1 MSTLKPVFD
10 NKLLSRLFSDDN
22 LTKKASLNAIA
33 SALDYGSRLIVGF
46 LIQPIMVSGLGDYY
60 YGVWQILLRLIGYIT
75 PAGGRPAQALK
86 MTLANQQ
93 KTATEDEKRCFV
105 GSALIV
111 WAIFLPIMA
120 ISGGVLT
127 WFVPLWIK
135 SPVEYYWIIR
145 LTSSVLVINLILS
158 NIATIPESALEGENL
173 GYKRMGLSAFLVF
186 LGGGLTWLA
195 VWLKTGI
202 LGIGVVTVI
211 ITIVTGIFFLW
222 VMHDY
227 APWFGVAK
235 PSFKSVIKF
244 IGLSWW
250 FLAWNMIMS
259 LMTASDVVIL
269 GVLLSVQTVTDYSLS
284 KYAPETLISIVAIMA
299 FGIAPGLGGII
310 GTGNYE
316 KASKVRGEIM
326 AFTWLI
332 VSVLGTMVLLWNRSF
347 INLWVGSQHF
357 IGSVPDLLIVIVVM
371 QFILIRNDG
380 NVIDL
385 SLQLKQKV
393 IMGAISVG
401 LSLSIAVLLIQ
412 WLKLGVIGICIGLI
426 VGRLILSAGYP
437 ILVGRLLRIPFLS
450 QVRSIIRPACVTAL
464 FFLSATYIDSLFL
477 ANGKPAIGGWFILAF
492 YVTITLLGTVI
503 LAFYLG
509 LSSSQRKN
517 IIQRMRIVL
526 TFSKNS

>member
-1 MSTLKPVFD
+1 MSALKTVFD
-10 NKLLSRLFSDDN
+10 IKLFSRLFSDKN
-22 LTKKASLNAIA
+22 LTKKASLNAFA

-46 LIQPIMVSGLGDYY
+46 LVQPIMVSGLGDYY

-93 KTATEDEKRCFV
+93 TAATDDEKRRYV
-105 GSALIV
+105 GSSLIV

-120 ISGGVLT
+120 ILGGLLT
-127 WFVPLWIK
+127 WFVPYWIK
-135 SPVEYYWIIR
+135 APVQYYWTIR
-145 LTSSVLVINLILS
+145 MTAAIMVVNLILS
-158 NIATIPESALEGENL
+158 NVATVPSSALEGENL
-173 GYKRMGLSAFLVF
+173 GYKRMGLSASLVF

-202 LGIGVVTVI
+202 IGIGVVTFLITI
-211 ITIVTGIFFLW
+211 ITGVFYLW
-222 VMHDY
+222 VMRDY

-235 PSFKSVIKF
+235 PSLTSVIKF

-250 FLAWNMIMS
+250 FLAWNLIMN

-269 GVLLSVQTVTDYSLS
+269 GILLSVQTVTDYSLS
-284 KYAPETLISIVAIMA
+284 KYVPETLISIVAIMA
-299 FGIAPGLGGII
+299 FGVAPGLGGII
-310 GTGNYE
+310 GSGNYE

-347 INLWVGSQHF
+347 INLWVGSKHF
-357 IGSVPDLLIVIVVM
+357 IGSIPDLLIVVVVM

-385 SLQLKQKV
+385 SLRLKQKV
-393 IMGAISVG
+393 IMGAVSVA
-401 LSLSIAVLLIQ
+401 LSLGIALVLIQ
-412 WLKLGVIGICIGLI
+412 WLNLGVIGICLGLI
-426 VGRLILSAGYP
+426 IGRLILSAGYP
-437 ILVGRLLRIPFLS
+437 ILVGRLLGVSFLS
-450 QVRSIIRPACVTAL
+450 QVKSSIRPALVTAS
-464 FFLSATYIDSLFL
+464 FFLLATYFDSFFIAKGML
-477 ANGKPAIGGWFILAF
+477 AVRGWFTLAL
-492 YVTITLLGTVI
+492 YIGITLLGALV

-509 LSSSQRKN
+509 LSSGQRNN
-517 IIQRMRIVL
+517 IIQRVRIVL
-526 TFSKNS
+526 SLTKDQ